1 MRAFSEQKLSPR
13 LIGLPS
19 CMDGPRGASS
29 KHLVKTVIRQS
40 EYRSLDSCAIRLLVD
55 LPLSLASDVVVIYA
69 ITGAVLKLL
78 TQSYRENQLDP
89 T

>member
-1 MRAFSEQKLSPR
+1 
-13 LIGLPS
+13 
-19 CMDGPRGASS
+19 MDGPRSASN

-78 TQSYRENQLDP
+78 TQAIERTNWIQLDSAP
-89 T
+89 SRQV